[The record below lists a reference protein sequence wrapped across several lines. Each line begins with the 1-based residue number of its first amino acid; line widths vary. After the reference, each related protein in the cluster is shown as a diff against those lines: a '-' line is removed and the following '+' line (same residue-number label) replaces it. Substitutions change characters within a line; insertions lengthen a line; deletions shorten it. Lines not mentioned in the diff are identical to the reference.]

1 MQSQL
6 EANIAEHWHLGTN
19 KLNTRMSKYSPKIVS
34 SCYFPIVA
42 EQLVDRSQRAA
53 CTIDYVTQRRAFV
66 AQSNEQFPGSFDE
79 GSPAAVKSVTFG
91 LIGHFS
97 ANLDENGLPD
107 NSVISITSS
116 HMHKS

>member
-1 MQSQL
+1 MKDFVRRTAFFSCLADQRRAGRCLFENNNL
-6 EANIAEHWHLGTN
+6 E
-19 KLNTRMSKYSPKIVS
+19 YP
-34 SCYFPIVA
+34 FFVA